1 MASRSHREIAITLAL
16 LAMANCAGP
25 DALPENPFPSGGVIP
40 TLQNT
45 AHIWA
50 FHGKNSY
57 SIRME
62 SKLHVTRLLPSFS
75 SHTTMGTQRE

>member
-1 MASRSHREIAITLAL
+1 MVSRSHREIAITLAL

-25 DALPENPFPSGGVIP
+25 DAPREPFPSGGVIP

-50 FHGKNSY
+50 FHGKNSWDEG
-57 SIRME
+57 SRQGAGDDLRSRPVE
-62 SKLHVTRLLPSFS
+62 L
-75 SHTTMGTQRE
+75 G